1 MLKHLV
7 FEYRFFER
15 FRHLLI
21 DATHREE
28 IPDAWQAVPVAP
40 AFLGE
45 DTARCPLL
53 VDTQALSEVDR
64 GTLLDRLEAE
74 VSAGQEAFVSLA
86 LATTGSSRVL
96 LSHLKSRL
104 VVRDPVDRTPKQF
117 RYFDPGTFLQLP
129 DLLGAPGM
137 AWLLGPIDA
146 IAVPWLGEWSVHERS
161 DYPEQGG
168 FDLRIHWDSL
178 QAVSVINRVLI
189 RLPEI
194 GNQAQWQQTATRT
207 RQHVVRARQHRLQ
220 SRDDLV
226 AFALHAW
233 QWYPEFDR
241 HPTIRKLLAELTAAT
256 PDDELDYRELTARLD
271 EAEWT
276 QIAQDL
282 RAETNQQGIQP

>member
-1 MLKHLV
+1 MPKHLA
-7 FEYRFFER
+7 FDHRFFEQ

-21 DATHREE
+21 DATRRED
-28 IPDAWQAVPVAP
+28 IPDSWQAVPVAP
-40 AFLGE
+40 SFLGD

-53 VDTQALSEVDR
+53 VDTQALSDADR

-74 VSAGQEAFVSLA
+74 VSAGHEAFVSLA
-86 LATTGSSRVL
+86 LATAGSSRGL

-137 AWLLGPIDA
+137 DWLLGPIDA
-146 IAVPWLGEWSVHERS
+146 IAVPRLCEWSVHERS
-161 DYPEQGG
+161 DYPEQNG
-168 FDLRIHWDSL
+168 FDLRTHWDSL

-189 RLPEI
+189 HLPEI
-194 GNQAQWQQTATRT
+194 GNQTQWQQTATRT
-207 RQHVVRARQHRLQ
+207 RQHVARARQHRLQ

-233 QWYPEFDR
+233 QWHPDFDR
-241 HPTIRKLLAELTAAT
+241 HPSIRKLLAELTAAT

-276 QIAQDL
+276 QIVHDL
-282 RAETNQQGIQP
+282 RAETN